1 MIIRASD
8 PNAPDNIQDYNF
20 AEQVFKP
27 RPTDPKTQVVVHF
40 ERAYRFARHP
50 VRALQYMYHRR
61 CQCTI
66 PPFL

>member
-27 RPTDPKTQVVVHF
+27 RPSDPKNEPAVHF
-40 ERAYRFARHP
+40 DRSYRFARHP
-50 VRALQYMYHRR
+50 PQAPLSDF
-61 CQCTI
+61 TA
-66 PPFL
+66 PTFL